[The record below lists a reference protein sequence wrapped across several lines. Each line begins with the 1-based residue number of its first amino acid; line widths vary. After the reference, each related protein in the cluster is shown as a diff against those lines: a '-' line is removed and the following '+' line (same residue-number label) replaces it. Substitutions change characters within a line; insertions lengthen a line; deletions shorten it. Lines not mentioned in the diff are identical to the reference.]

1 MFNKYSNTSPATL
14 NCIAIMPQTPIIPDI
29 AVINLTL
36 LPCSRVPPSPQ
47 LWKVYLKTDP
57 CCAPG
62 ILGH

>member
-36 LPCSRVPPSPQ
+36 LP
-47 LWKVYLKTDP
+47 
-57 CCAPG
+57 
-62 ILGH
+62 